1 MSKDSRTEDWQGRTA
16 DSVNFS
22 KRVALASFGLAA
34 AILIAL
40 AIKYLLK

>member
-22 KRVALASFGLAA
+22 KRVVLASFGLAA
-34 AILIAL
+34 ALLISL
-40 AIKYLLK
+40 VITYLLK